1 MIKRFSRQVSPV
13 LATFFLL
20 VSIAGT
26 AFAQRESGQIVG
38 KVTDPQGALVKGAT
52 VTVKS
57 ADTAAEVTTTTGDD
71 GSYSVTNLKPGL
83 YDVTVKSSGYADSTQ
98 RVQVTVGSSTT
109 VATSIAIQAIT
120 GAVNVTIGEA
130 GISVNTQNQEVSN
143 VVS

>member
-1 MIKRFSRQVSPV
+1 MIKRFSRQWSLV

-26 AFAQRESGQIVG
+26 AFSQRETGQILG

-57 ADTAAEVTTTTGDD
+57 VDTAAEVTATTGDD
-71 GSYSVTNLKPGL
+71 GSYAITNLKPGL
-83 YDVTVKSSGYADSTQ
+83 YDVTVKSSGYADSTN

-109 VATSIAIQAIT
+109 VATSMAIQVVT
-120 GAVNVTIGEA
+120 GAVNVTIGE
-130 GISVNTQNQEVSN
+130 S
-143 VVS
+143 